1 MLLIFQI
8 QTEDFESR
16 VSEAVTRCLISPLL
30 GTRDELS
37 DEETESDSWI
47 NPGEVDIK
55 LFISFDIGGK
65 CVMCRNTYIHETSA
79 RDGFCRL
86 IT

>member
-30 GTRDELS
+30 GARDELS
-37 DEETESDSWI
+37 DEETGSDSWI
-47 NPGEVDIK
+47 NPGEVNK
-55 LFISFDIGGK
+55 LFILFNIGGK